1 MRFADR
7 TDGGRRLADAL
18 AGRHLPDPVV
28 LALPR
33 GGVPVGAEVADRLG
47 VPLDVLVVRKIGAPG
62 RPELGVGALAE
73 DAEPVWD
80 DEGLAV
86 LGLDRADLAETVAAE
101 RRELRRRLDRY
112 RRGRPPVPVQGRTA
126 VVVDD
131 GLATGG
137 TALAAVRAVRGRGPA
152 RVVLA
157 VPVGAPQAVT
167 RLVREADEVVCPL
180 VPERFT
186 AVGLWYER
194 FGQTSDEEVEALL
207 AAARAR
213 HVAER
218 GDGAAGGDG
227 APRAREAVSGPIRLD
242 AGDVALDGDLDVPS
256 GARGLVAFAHG
267 SGSTRHSPRNQAVA
281 GRLRAAGLGTLL
293 FDLLTPAEARED
305 ARTAALRFDVARLGD
320 RCAAVGRQLRDLP
333 ATRDLPLGWFGA
345 STGAA
350 AALLAAAA
358 DPEGVRAV
366 VSRGGRPDLAGAA
379 LPRVR
384 APTLLIVGSRDE
396 QVLALNRAA
405 AAQMAAAPTRLAVV
419 EGATHLFEEPGALDA
434 VADLAARWFAE
445 HLGATP

>member
-18 AGRHLPDPVV
+18 VGRHLPDPVV

-33 GGVPVGAEVADRLG
+33 GGVPVGAEVAARLG
-47 VPLDVLVVRKIGAPG
+47 APLDVLVVRKIGAPG

-86 LGLDRADLAETVAAE
+86 LGLDRADLADTVETE

-112 RRGRPPVPVQGRTA
+112 RAGRPPVPVHGRTA

-137 TALAAVRAVRGRGPA
+137 TALAAVRAVRARGPA
-152 RVVLA
+152 RVALA
-157 VPVGAPQAVT
+157 VPVGAPQAVA
-167 RLVREADEVVCPL
+167 RLAGEADEVVCPL
-180 VPERFT
+180 VPDRFT

-207 AAARAR
+207 TEARAC
-213 HVAER
+213 
-218 GDGAAGGDG
+218 
-227 APRAREAVSGPIRLD
+227 GPIRLD
-242 AGDVALDGDLDVPS
+242 AAGVALDGDLDVPS

-267 SGSTRHSPRNQAVA
+267 SGSTRHSPRNRAVA
-281 GRLRAAGLGTLL
+281 ARLRAAGIGTLL

-358 DPEGVRAV
+358 DPQGVAAV

-379 LPRVR
+379 LARVR

-405 AAQMAAAPTRLAVV
+405 AAQMVGAPTRLAVV

-434 VADLAARWFAE
+434 AADLAARWFAE